1 MSPIEPP
8 PSRWEL
14 ISAPDDFPGD
24 LWAVGGDLEAGT
36 LLEAYRLGLFPM
48 PFAGSTGWFSPAER
62 AVFPL
67 GAFHVSRRLR
77 RSRRRFQIRV
87 DTAFDAVIRACAD
100 PRRPGAWIDEQIR
113 EAYEALHR
121 LGWAHSLE
129 AWDEHGL
136 AGGLYGVALGGL
148 FAAESMF
155 TRRADASKAALW
167 ALVELL
173 RSAGDDDRRLLDA
186 QWQSAHLASLGAV
199 AVPRA
204 EYARRLTAALP
215 LSDPFGRGPIEPTR
229 AG

>member
-14 ISAPDDFPGD
+14 TAAPDGLPGD

-48 PFAGSTGWFSPAER
+48 PLAGTTGWFSPAER

-67 GAFHVSRRLR
+67 RTFHVSRRLR
-77 RSRRRFQIRV
+77 RSRRRFEIRV
-87 DTAFDAVIRACAD
+87 DTAFDAVIRGCAD
-100 PRRPGAWIDEQIR
+100 PLRPGAWIDEQLR

-121 LGWAHSLE
+121 LGWAHSVE
-129 AWDEHGL
+129 AWDEDGL
-136 AGGLYGVALGGL
+136 AGGLYGVGVGGL

-155 TRRADASKAALW
+155 TLRADASKAALW

-173 RSAGDDDRRLLDA
+173 RSAGADDRRLLDA

-199 AVPRA
+199 TVSRA
-204 EYARRLTAALP
+204 EYVRRLTVALP
-215 LSDPFGRGPIEPTR
+215 LSDPFGRGSVEPTR